1 MYRSKVCNQEFRY
14 IVSGLDIRHELSKTD
29 NPAQKIWFMFVRYHM
44 LYTQAVF
51 FFSENQYEHMA
62 SKLVVTANE
71 SLSQVTLVSFQ
82 QGAENFT
89 ASWPF

>member
-1 MYRSKVCNQEFRY
+1 
-14 IVSGLDIRHELSKTD
+14 
-29 NPAQKIWFMFVRYHM
+29 M